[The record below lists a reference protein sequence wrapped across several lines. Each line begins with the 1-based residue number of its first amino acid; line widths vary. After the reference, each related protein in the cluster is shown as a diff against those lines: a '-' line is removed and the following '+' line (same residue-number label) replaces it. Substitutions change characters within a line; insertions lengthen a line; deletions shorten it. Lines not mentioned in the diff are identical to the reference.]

1 MKRMLSLVGATL
13 SALLLAD
20 MASGSPLVVPF
31 DRFHSKEASEEGGR
45 LLFNE
50 LACANCHDVKT
61 GLPPRLGPSLAGVST
76 RVNAVWLRAFLA
88 NPSGAHEGSGMP
100 SVLHGYAAADVDA
113 VVHYL
118 GSLKPKSAAK
128 PKASKHVNSLR
139 GGELFHSIGCVACH
153 APRQKSEAADA
164 RNEGSLIDSVALPD
178 LKAKT
183 ALLHLSDFLLEP
195 SKVRPDGRMPK
206 LVFNEDDATDI
217 AAYLFEFSSS
227 DLRLASGIEPFQSD
241 PALVERGR
249 KLVAEARCA
258 ACHELPKDVAVQ
270 SVPLKKSD
278 GGCLNGKAVR
288 GTPDYGLSGIQSAA
302 LSRFL
307 SARSVELNDRQ
318 TALLTVESLN
328 CVACHERDGV
338 GGPDGARKP
347 YFEGDHN
354 LGDTGRYPP
363 PLTAVGRKL
372 QIEWARKVLEGGN
385 RVRTYLKTLM
395 PVYGAAVGALP
406 ELFERADAVAASPLP
421 GGDDTAGRKL
431 LGTAGGMGCI
441 TCHRW
446 GQNASLGIQ
455 GMDLSNMGHRL
466 RPEWLL
472 EYLVDPAGYR
482 PGTLMPS
489 FWPGGKSSNSAIL
502 DGDTARQIASI
513 YSFAK
518 SANGAPEGFPER
530 SSGEFEL
537 VPKERPIVQR
547 TFLEGVGT
555 HAILVGFPTGV
566 HIAYDGR
573 SGRPAIA
580 WKGRFFDAYNT
591 WFSRFAPFESPLE
604 SNIVRWP
611 AGDEAA
617 PGSGLSFEGYRLLPD
632 GSPVFIS
639 TRNGNRI
646 EDRFEGVK
654 GGLRRTVSS
663 SDPEKEPAVSHPSDV
678 RVVEDGENKK
688 GRRSFTYLW
697 Q

>member
-1 MKRMLSLVGATL
+1 MKKMTALAGAMIALIL
-13 SALLLAD
+13 SADLVSA
-20 MASGSPLVVPF
+20 APLVAAF
-31 DRFHSKEASEEGGR
+31 ERFHSKEASEDGGR

-50 LACANCHDVKT
+50 LACVNCHQLKT
-61 GLPPRLGPSLAGVST
+61 GLPPRSGPSLAGVSA
-76 RVNAVWLRAFLA
+76 RVNAAWLRSFLA

-100 SVLHGYAAADVDA
+100 GVLHGYAGADVDA

-128 PKASKHVNSLR
+128 PKAARHSNGFR

-153 APRQKSEAADA
+153 APRQKSEAAEAPD
-164 RNEGSLIDSVALPD
+164 EGSPIASVALPD
-178 LKAKT
+178 LRAKT
-183 ALLHLSDFLLEP
+183 SILHLADFLLEP
-195 SKVRPDGRMPK
+195 GKIRPDGRMPK
-206 LVFNEDDATDI
+206 LVFNEEDATDI
-217 AAYLFEFSSS
+217 ASYLFEFTSS
-227 DLRLASGIEPFQSD
+227 DPRLAAEVAPFQSD

-249 KLVAEARCA
+249 KVVAEARCA

-278 GGCLNGKAVR
+278 GGCLSGKAVR
-288 GTPDYGLSGIQSAA
+288 GTPDYGLSEIQSAA
-302 LSRFL
+302 LRRFL
-307 SARSVELNDRQ
+307 SARSLEMDDRQ
-318 TALLTVESLN
+318 TALLTSESLN
-328 CVACHERDGV
+328 CVACHERDGL
-338 GGPDGARKP
+338 GGPDAARKP

-372 QIEWARKVLEGGN
+372 EIEWTRKVLEGGN
-385 RVRTYLKTLM
+385 RVRTYLKTRM

-406 ELFERADAVAASPLP
+406 ELLERADAVAASPLP

-455 GMDLSNMGHRL
+455 GMDLSNMGQRL
-466 RPEWLL
+466 RPGWLL

-489 FWPGGKSSNSAIL
+489 FWPGGKSSNTTIL

-566 HIAYDGR
+566 HMAYDGR

-617 PGSGLSFEGYRLLPD
+617 SGSGLSFEGYRLLAD
-632 GSPVFIS
+632 GSPVFVS

>member
-1 MKRMLSLVGATL
+1 
-13 SALLLAD
+13 
-20 MASGSPLVVPF
+20 
-31 DRFHSKEASEEGGR
+31 
-45 LLFNE
+45 
-50 LACANCHDVKT
+50 
-61 GLPPRLGPSLAGVST
+61 
-76 RVNAVWLRAFLA
+76 
-88 NPSGAHEGSGMP
+88 
-100 SVLHGYAAADVDA
+100 
-113 VVHYL
+113 
-118 GSLKPKSAAK
+118 
-128 PKASKHVNSLR
+128 
-139 GGELFHSIGCVACH
+139 
-153 APRQKSEAADA
+153 
-164 RNEGSLIDSVALPD
+164 
-178 LKAKT
+178 
-183 ALLHLSDFLLEP
+183 
-195 SKVRPDGRMPK
+195 
-206 LVFNEDDATDI
+206 
-217 AAYLFEFSSS
+217 
-227 DLRLASGIEPFQSD
+227 
-241 PALVERGR
+241 
-249 KLVAEARCA
+249 
-258 ACHELPKDVAVQ
+258 
-270 SVPLKKSD
+270 
-278 GGCLNGKAVR
+278 
-288 GTPDYGLSGIQSAA
+288 
-302 LSRFL
+302 
-307 SARSVELNDRQ
+307 
-318 TALLTVESLN
+318 
-328 CVACHERDGV
+328 
-338 GGPDGARKP
+338 
-347 YFEGDHN
+347 
-354 LGDTGRYPP
+354 
-363 PLTAVGRKL
+363 
-372 QIEWARKVLEGGN
+372 
-385 RVRTYLKTLM
+385 
-395 PVYGAAVGALP
+395 
-406 ELFERADAVAASPLP
+406 
-421 GGDDTAGRKL
+421 
-431 LGTAGGMGCI
+431 
-441 TCHRW
+441 
-446 GQNASLGIQ
+446 
-455 GMDLSNMGHRL
+455 MDLSNMGHRL

-617 PGSGLSFEGYRLLPD
+617 PGSGLSFEGYQLLPD

>member
-1 MKRMLSLVGATL
+1 MKKMLSLAGAVL
-13 SALLLAD
+13 SVLLLGD
-20 MASGSPLVVPF
+20 MASGSPLVVAF
-31 DRFHSKEASEEGGR
+31 ERFHSGEASEEGGR

-50 LACANCHDVKT
+50 LGCGNCHGVKT
-61 GLPPRLGPSLAGVST
+61 GLPPRSGPSLAGVST
-76 RVNAVWLRAFLA
+76 RVNAAWLRTFLA

-100 SVLHGYAAADVDA
+100 SVLHGYAAPDVDA
-113 VVHYL
+113 IVHYL
-118 GSLKPKSAAK
+118 GSLKPKSASK
-128 PKASKHVNSLR
+128 PKSSRHANGFR

-153 APRQKSEAADA
+153 APRQKSDDADA
-164 RNEGSLIDSVALPD
+164 RQEGSPVASVVLPD

-183 ALLHLSDFLLEP
+183 SLPHLADFLLEP

-217 AAYLFEFSSS
+217 ASYLFDFTSS
-227 DLRLASGIEPFQSD
+227 DPRLSPDIKPFQFD
-241 PALVERGR
+241 PALAERGR
-249 KLVAEARCA
+249 RLVAEARCA
-258 ACHELPKDVAVQ
+258 ACHELPKDVVVQ
-270 SVPLKKSD
+270 PVPLKQSD
-278 GGCLNGKAVR
+278 GGCLSGKSVR
-288 GTPDYGLSGIQSAA
+288 GVPDYGLSEIQSAA
-302 LSRFL
+302 LRRFL
-307 SARSVELNDRQ
+307 SARSAELSDRQ

-338 GGPDGARKP
+338 GGPEASRKR

-385 RVRTYLKTLM
+385 RVRTYLKTRM
-395 PVYGAAVGALP
+395 PVYGASVGAFP
-406 ELFERADAVAASPLP
+406 ELFERADAVTASPLP

-466 RPEWLL
+466 RAEWLL
-472 EYLVDPAGYR
+472 EYLVDPAAYR

-502 DGDTARQIASI
+502 NGDTARQIASI

-518 SANGAPEGFPER
+518 SANGVPEGFPEK

-566 HIAYDGR
+566 HMAYDGR

-611 AGDEAA
+611 NVDEAA
-617 PGSGLSFEGYRLLPD
+617 SGSGVSFEGYRLLAD
-632 GSPVFIS
+632 GSPVFVS

-646 EDRFEGVK
+646 EDRFEGVT

-663 SDPEKEPAVSHPSDV
+663 SDPEREPAVLHPSDV